1 MSSETKKNQE
11 LLFGSLSDEVQKL
24 FQLNNINSIYFF
36 RIYVYSNFSNTS
48 DSKTILCILQL
59 YLNCNPMSLFIDE
72 QTHSNIFIE
81 SILSKIM
88 TDNIYLYFAYKMLYP
103 YIIEDNI
110 LMGVVIEFLASNKD
124 RINYIIRYK
133 IVCMLLYE
141 DDNLFS
147 SRDCFSDE
155 ENELIEKINLS
166 GPHAVIDGFD
176 EEGNLRVQNT
186 RHYNLCTISISKTQL
201 VVYVLF
207 LYMKSKHELANEI
220 IKMLNI
226 NSSQRDIL
234 HHIVQGIIDYNI
246 QDTLIGTIAFDIK
259 SNKLHISRP
268 INLDLVSPDM
278 YEFLLKKTSL
288 TLDTKIAIKSLILYV
303 TSQADLA
310 HFKNK
315 LHPFNKLIEIACK
328 QNDLLNMLNNQFFL
342 ISNFDFLHKIFI

>member
-1 MSSETKKNQE
+1 MSSKTKNNQE
-11 LLFGSLSDEVQKL
+11 LLFGSLSDEVQKV
-24 FQLNNINSIYFF
+24 FQLNNINSRRFF
-36 RIYVYSNFSNTS
+36 REYVISNFFSTTL
-48 DSKTILCILQL
+48 DSKTILCILKL
-59 YLNCNPMSLFIDE
+59 YLKCNPMSPFIDE

-88 TDNIYLYFAYKMLYP
+88 TDNIYLYFAYAMLYP
-103 YIIEDNI
+103 YIIEDDI

-124 RINYIIRYK
+124 RINYIVRYK

-147 SRDCFSDE
+147 SHDCFSDE

-166 GPHAVIDGFD
+166 GPRAVIDGFD

-207 LYMKSKHELANEI
+207 LYMKSTHELANEI
-220 IKMLNI
+220 IKMLN
-226 NSSQRDIL
+226 NNSSQRDNSQYDSSQRDIL

-259 SNKLHISRP
+259 SNELHISRP

-288 TLDTKIAIKSLILYV
+288 TIDTKIAIKSLILYV
-303 TSQADLA
+303 TSQADLD

-315 LHPFNKLIEIACK
+315 LHPFNELIEIACK
-328 QNDLLNMLNNQFFL
+328 QNDLLNMLNNQFF
-342 ISNFDFLHKIFI
+342 S